1 LIRGVTHGGG
11 RAITQHARPTLQHS
25 FPLRKDVIAM
35 SRISTTSVATGAVAA
50 LSLVALGAPA
60 YGASHDASKK
70 PHLAN
75 THLTLRATQQKVTKN
90 DKFKATVVAKLRS
103 HKNGLAGENVELFQ
117 HAKGATK
124 WVDTSTGGTT
134 DSNGA
139 VTFSFVQTESKQ
151 QYRVVFAG
159 DSTYQ
164 RSHSGTIT
172 IKRSKAAQSSSS

>member
-1 LIRGVTHGGG
+1 
-11 RAITQHARPTLQHS
+11 
-25 FPLRKDVIAM
+25 M
-35 SRISTTSVATGAVAA
+35 SRIATISTLGAVAA
-50 LSLVALGAPA
+50 FSLVTVASPVSA
-60 YGASHDASKK
+60 ASHNASKK

-75 THLTLRATQQKVTKN
+75 THLTLHATQEKVTKN

-103 HKNGLAGENVELFQ
+103 HKNGLDGESVELFQ
-117 HAKGATK
+117 RAKGAAK

-151 QYRVVFAG
+151 HYRVVFAG

-164 RSHSGTIT
+164 RSHSGSIT
-172 IKRSKAAQSSSS
+172 IKRSKATHSS